1 MGGHLL
7 AYNFIYKLFVMSQ
20 SDDCKVY
27 LAFFADP
34 TVPEFFSLIIAQFS
48 HLDGF
53 SRDKHYK

>member
-1 MGGHLL
+1 ML